1 MRQVWSRRCQLLGSS
16 WRYPAQPPD
25 GLACV
30 LVLASL
36 VAEKVRGVR
45 RLVWAQVRLRR
56 DSVLTMKRAPFR
68 KTWTPPPK
76 LRDREPGSV
85 TASPGR
91 RASMVPA
98 LLKPAPKAVPARSP
112 TYREI
117 VASFPCI
124 NCGIVGHSQHA
135 HANEGKGMGTKTDDR
150 AGFPLCGP
158 RPGHAG
164 CHAEFDQ
171 GRRWTRDEKRALAKR
186 WGSET
191 RMQVKALGLWP
202 ANLERWSE

>member
-1 MRQVWSRRCQLLGSS
+1 MRRS
-16 WRYPAQPPD
+16 
-25 GLACV
+25 
-30 LVLASL
+30 
-36 VAEKVRGVR
+36 
-45 RLVWAQVRLRR
+45 
-56 DSVLTMKRAPFR
+56 TFAPR
-68 KTWTPPPK
+68 WTPPPK

-98 LLKPAPKAVPARSP
+98 LLKPAPKVVPARSP

-124 NCGIVGHSQHA
+124 NCGIVGYTQCA
-135 HANEGKGMGTKTDDR
+135 HQNEGKAMQGKTDDR
-150 AGFPLCGP
+150 TSFPLCGP
-158 RPGHAG
+158 RPGQAG

-171 GRRWTRDEKRALAKR
+171 GMRWTRDEKRALAKR

-191 RMQVKALGLWP
+191 RMRVEALGLWP
-202 ANLERWSE
+202 ARLQRWPAVE